1 MKEES
6 KNKKTNTSVTKR
18 VFSIVVAVVIFMF
31 IVNVNVFAVLIS
43 GSFDN
48 QPLPIF
54 IPNNA
59 SELKSSGYLI
69 QSKGSYT
76 RYASS
81 QYGDV
86 YCVMYQ
92 DNSDRNYL
100 IYGSLVST
108 TVYNTFAFVEDA
120 DGNGLGTNNLSNIYS
135 SEYGDIYISGNI
147 LYGTT
152 SNDWNI
158 NCPLYDTRDEALNA
172 LSNILINGSDDIGQQ
187 LSINLPSGNIAII
200 EIAGGS
206 NQVSISVPIG
216 TGGNQTS
223 PQTNINDIK
232 IGSFST
238 KPSSVSSTMS
248 GIEYPV
254 WTGTGNPN
262 IFGKYFSWKTSF
274 DNAISGD
281 KYLVVSN
288 PLQINTNIYDNA
300 WSLTCTINVQNA
312 TNYWI
317 VPTQTQ
323 YDGTTQ
329 SWEGIDSG
337 EEYTGTYDENNNEWS
352 LVDGEGNPVTP
363 NAGGNTTVNNFT
375 GSVNDWL
382 KHIAEEIS
390 SFFNGPIN
398 AIQTVAGAISQFS
411 GTLKALYVW
420 LPGPVQSLLTS
431 AIMLAITIGVI
442 KVFI

>member
-1 MKEES
+1 MKEEY
-6 KNKKTNTSVTKR
+6 KNKKTSTSVMKR
-18 VFSIVVAVVIFMF
+18 VFSVFVAIVVLTVSA
-31 IVNVNVFAVLIS
+31 L
-43 GSFDN
+43 
-48 QPLPIF
+48 
-54 IPNNA
+54 A
-59 SELKSSGYLI
+59 SEYLPTNSQEALLVGINSWSGQVPYYIYSNYDEVKLYTSSYNTNGATIYAISRTSASYIMFTQNAGEIERLIDTYSQEYNVYYSILELAGYLNVTNTEI
-69 QSKGSYT
+69 TQ
-76 RYASS
+76 
-81 QYGDV
+81 V
-86 YCVMYQ
+86 
-92 DNSDRNYL
+92 NSLSEALELY
-100 IYGSLVST
+100 
-108 TVYNTFAFVEDA
+108 
-120 DGNGLGTNNLSNIYS
+120 GNGNGNGNGETN
-135 SEYGDIYISGNI
+135 
-147 LYGTT
+147 
-152 SNDWNI
+152 
-158 NCPLYDTRDEALNA
+158 
-172 LSNILINGSDDIGQQ
+172 
-187 LSINLPSGNIAII
+187 LSINLPSGNIAVI
-200 EIAGGS
+200 EMAGGS

-232 IGSFST
+232 IGSYST

-288 PLQINTNIYDNA
+288 PLQVNTNIYDNA

-323 YDGTTQ
+323 YDGTTH

-337 EEYTGTYDENNNEWS
+337 EEYTGTYDESNGEWN
-352 LVDGEGNPVTP
+352 LVDGDGNPVTP

-398 AIQTVAGAISQFS
+398 AIQTVAGAISQFAS
-411 GTLKALYVW
+411 TLKALYIW